1 MRRGLQTVRA
11 HPGRGSWRQ
20 NSGSRELLWRE
31 EDWFML
37 RMIGSEMTSTWAEA
51 REIRGKEQRAEGGW
65 LVQVNVGNIS
75 GDRARGDGP
84 TPITNT
90 TSHDVTCCELGWFK
104 GRGT

>member
-1 MRRGLQTVRA
+1 
-11 HPGRGSWRQ
+11 
-20 NSGSRELLWRE
+20 
-31 EDWFML
+31 ML

-90 TSHDVTCCELGWFK
+90 TSHDVTCCELGQ
-104 GRGT
+104 GSRSGEVDASIQAGARGERDPGSRELLWREEG